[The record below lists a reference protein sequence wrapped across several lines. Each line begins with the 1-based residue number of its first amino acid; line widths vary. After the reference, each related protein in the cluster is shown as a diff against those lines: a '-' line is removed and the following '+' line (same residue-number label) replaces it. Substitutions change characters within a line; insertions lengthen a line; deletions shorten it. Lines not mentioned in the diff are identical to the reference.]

1 MVVIFQN
8 PVLWQNIYLSFHLFI
23 TLLIPKLTYLFFFVF
38 GKDKPGTV
46 GDFESFQKEKVCYL
60 LQLQFKD
67 TQISLPVSFI
77 HLHLVFTFLSTL

>member
-1 MVVIFQN
+1 MVVIFREISS
-8 PVLWQNIYLSFHLFI
+8 LAEYISKFSSFYHTTYPKTDLFI
-23 TLLIPKLTYLFFFVF
+23 FFVF

-46 GDFESFQKEKVCYL
+46 GDFGHSKKEKVCYL

-77 HLHLVFTFLSTL
+77 HLHLVFTF